1 VETNISIEQ
10 LKQGRPEDALASS
23 GPGCEDKEP
32 YALMVLGDSME
43 PEFKEGEVLV
53 IEPGAS
59 YHDGSYVIA
68 YHNDE
73 YIFRQLRVIKGQ
85 LFLTPLNPNYISEQ
99 VSGPEAIKGVITQ
112 KKMPGGRHNRK
123 NYD

>member
-1 VETNISIEQ
+1 METKISIEQ
-10 LKQGRPEDALASS
+10 LKAGRPEDALASD
-23 GPGCEDKEP
+23 GPGCEENEP

-53 IEPGAS
+53 IEPGAN

-73 YIFRQLRVIKGQ
+73 YIFRQLRVIKGL
-85 LFLTPLNPNYISEQ
+85 LFLTPLNPNYVSEQ
-99 VSGPEAIKGVITQ
+99 ISGEEAIKGVITS

-123 NYD
+123 NYS